1 MSAPVVHD
9 RYDAGVEVV
18 IVAERL
24 GYTSTT
30 CSSEYINNWATNSNS
45 VLRSADHSLAVRKW
59 SIDRKRFPSR
69 TITGVI
75 IVLVTAAME
84 FTNMESIT
92 RVPTSKT
99 PEQARPLVLSAS
111 RPRWWLV
118 NFVISS
124 VDGLT
129 IGPSRQSPLERVSY
143 LSRKG

>member
-1 MSAPVVHD
+1 MHPCPISFGFACTCHPRVILSSDPLIIPSPSRSGVSIENAP
-9 RYDAGVEVV
+9 
-18 IVAERL
+18 
-24 GYTSTT
+24 
-30 CSSEYINNWATNSNS
+30 
-45 VLRSADHSLAVRKW
+45 
-59 SIDRKRFPSR
+59 FPSR
-69 TITGVI
+69 AITGVI
-75 IVLVTAAME
+75 IVLVTAAMD

-129 IGPSRQSPLERVSY
+129 IGPSRQSLLERVSY